1 MVPSH
6 GLLRSRVNR
15 QQIRFESSSLVSEM
29 VFECCS
35 SELGTL
41 RDLRSTD
48 EMGRSCM
55 KAIQKYF
62 ILPEAL
68 LGEMQMCQGWSSI
81 ICRGVS
87 KLFSR
92 YFIPS
97 REIVDIVD
105 PNLCAAP

>member
-15 QQIRFESSSLVSEM
+15 QRKRFESSSLVSEM
-29 VFECCS
+29 VFECCF

-62 ILPEAL
+62 RLPEVV
-68 LGEMQMCQGWSSI
+68 LGEMQMRQGW
-81 ICRGVS
+81 
-87 KLFSR
+87 
-92 YFIPS
+92 
-97 REIVDIVD
+97 
-105 PNLCAAP
+105 